1 LQTAVVADLPSEVL
15 ERQREAHHVDHSAC
29 SLASSDRPGDCGNR
43 AGAWRFIRGQRS
55 SVAIFFGASNDMEL
69 SIWMGLGFAP
79 LAVGFFLAGIFESIV
94 LMNFGPL
101 WLVVVPLFTGLAA
114 IFLPSYG

>member
-1 LQTAVVADLPSEVL
+1 LAVHPWSAL
-15 ERQREAHHVDHSAC
+15 ER
-29 SLASSDRPGDCGNR
+29 GD
-43 AGAWRFIRGQRS
+43 F
-55 SVAIFFGASNDMEL
+55 FFGASNDMEL

-114 IFLPSYG
+114 ILLTVLCLRIGNRHLRATRSPKRRVSAVSRVHEVN

>member
-1 LQTAVVADLPSEVL
+1 M
-15 ERQREAHHVDHSAC
+15 DHSAC